1 MTNPSL
7 SHIAPATLH
16 LVCGK
21 IGAGKSTLCA
31 KLAEQPATVLISEDS
46 WLATLYPGEVTALTD
61 YVRCSSRLKTAMAKH
76 VQALLKAGVSV
87 VLDFPSNTLA
97 GRQWA
102 RGLFEAAAADHRLHF
117 LDVPDE
123 VCKARLHARNALGVH
138 PFETTDAQFD
148 QISAYFVAPQAHEG
162 FQVVRYHVTP

>member
-46 WLATLYPGEVTALTD
+46 WLATLYPGEVAALTD
-61 YVRCSSRLKTAMAKH
+61 YVRCSSRLKTAMAEH

-97 GRQWA
+97 GTS
-102 RGLFEAAAADHRLHF
+102 LRLDF
-117 LDVPDE
+117 
-123 VCKARLHARNALGVH
+123 ALVKEGVFA
-138 PFETTDAQFD
+138 PMTLV
-148 QISAYFVAPQAHEG
+148 FVASTCFSDSSSSAKSIGSDFSRPPELTFLLFTAASMGELSSS
-162 FQVVRYHVTP
+162 TPSSFSI